1 MSKSRFESIGCYMPE
16 KVVTS
21 KELLDKMKTKPP
33 FDLEDITGIK
43 NRRYRS
49 ENEDSFQLGLAAA
62 KDCLKHSSYKA
73 SDIEAV
79 IWTSITSFK
88 NVTEFQYEP
97 SMSHYIKNE
106 LGANKALNFDIS
118 NACAGMLTGVYIL
131 DNLMRAGIVK
141 NGLVLSGEC
150 ITHVADT
157 AIKEI
162 SEPIDDQFAS
172 LTVGDSGTAVIMDQS
187 TNEEEGFEI
196 IEFLTFAECAELCFG
211 MPSTQNPGI
220 AMYAKAVD
228 LHAESVKRVPPF
240 LSRILENYEHLIRK
254 YKNTNTKRPIEFV
267 IPHQTALRV
276 MIAGVKDVFTHVKK
290 IDKIKDF
297 EMPEMLAYI
306 QEFGNTSST
315 SHFVVLYHAL
325 KDKILKPGNTVLM
338 VPHASGISI
347 GAFFFRLGKL
357 KV

>member
-1 MSKSRFESIGCYMPE
+1 MS
-16 KVVTS
+16 
-21 KELLDKMKTKPP
+21 L
-33 FDLEDITGIK
+33 
-43 NRRYRS
+43 
-49 ENEDSFQLGLAAA
+49 
-62 KDCLKHSSYKA
+62 H
-73 SDIEAV
+73 
-79 IWTSITSFK
+79 
-88 NVTEFQYEP
+88 
-97 SMSHYIKNE
+97 IKNE
-106 LGANKALNFDIS
+106 LGANKAINFDIS

-157 AIKEI
+157 AVKEI
-162 SEPIDDQFAS
+162 TEPIDDQFAS

-187 TNEEEGFEI
+187 QNDEEGFEL

-228 LHAESVKRVPPF
+228 LHAESVKRVPNF
-240 LSRILENYEHLIRK
+240 ITKVLEKSGLIDKYINIRK
-254 YKNTNTKRPIEFV
+254 PIDFV
-267 IPHQTALRV
+267 IPHQTALKV
-276 MIAGVKDVFTHVKK
+276 MIAGVKDVFSHVKK
-290 IDKIKDF
+290 IERIKDF
-297 EMPEMLAYI
+297 EMPELLAYI

-325 KDKILKPGNTVLM
+325 KDKVLKPGNTVLM

>member
-1 MSKSRFESIGCYMPE
+1 MSKSRFESIGCYMPA

-49 ENEDSFQLGLAAA
+49 ETEDSFQLGLAAA
-62 KDCLKHSSYKA
+62 KDCLNRSSYKA
-73 SDIEAV
+73 SEIEAV

-88 NVTEFQYEP
+88 NVSEFQYEP
-97 SMSHYIKNE
+97 SMSLYIKNE
-106 LGANKALNFDIS
+106 IGAHKALNFDIS

-162 SEPIDDQFAS
+162 TEPLDDQFAS

-187 TNEEEGFEI
+187 PNEGEGLELS
-196 IEFLTFAECAELCFG
+196 EFLTFAECAELCFG

-228 LHAESVKRVPPF
+228 LHAESVKRVPNF
-240 LSRILENYEHLIRK
+240 ITMVLDKSGLIDT
-254 YKNTNTKRPIEFV
+254 YKNIKKPIDFV
-267 IPHQTALRV
+267 IPHQTALKV

-290 IDKIKDF
+290 IERIKDF
-297 EMPEMLAYI
+297 EMPQLLAYI
-306 QEFGNTSST
+306 QDFGNTSST

-357 KV
+357 EV

>member
-21 KELLDKMKTKPP
+21 KELLDQMKTKPP

-49 ENEDSFQLGLAAA
+49 KTEDSFQLGLAAA
-62 KDCLKHSSYKA
+62 KDCLKHSNYKA

-88 NVTEFQYEP
+88 NVSEFQYEP
-97 SMSHYIKNE
+97 SMSLHIKNE
-106 LGANKALNFDIS
+106 LGANKAINFDIS

-157 AIKEI
+157 AVKEI
-162 SEPIDDQFAS
+162 TEPIDDQFAS

-187 TNEEEGFEI
+187 QNDEEGFEL

-228 LHAESVKRVPPF
+228 LHAESVKRVPNF
-240 LSRILENYEHLIRK
+240 ITKVLEKSGLIDKYINIRK
-254 YKNTNTKRPIEFV
+254 PIDFV
-267 IPHQTALRV
+267 IPHQTALKV
-276 MIAGVKDVFTHVKK
+276 MIAGVKDVFSHVKK
-290 IDKIKDF
+290 IERIKDF
-297 EMPEMLAYI
+297 EMPELLAYI

-325 KDKILKPGNTVLM
+325 KDKVLKPGNTVLM

>member
-33 FDLEDITGIK
+33 FDLEEITGIK

-49 ENEDSFQLGLAAA
+49 ENEDSFQLGVAAA
-62 KDCLKHSSYKA
+62 KDCLKHSTYKA

-88 NVTEFQYEP
+88 NVSEFQYEP
-97 SMSHYIKNE
+97 SMSLHIKNE

-157 AIKEI
+157 AVKEI
-162 SEPIDDQFAS
+162 TEPIDDQFAS
-172 LTVGDSGTAVIMDQS
+172 LTVGDSGSAVIMDQS
-187 TNEEEGFEI
+187 PNEEEGLELS
-196 IEFLTFAECAELCFG
+196 EFLTFAECAELCFG

-228 LHAESVKRVPPF
+228 LHAESVKRVPNF
-240 LSRILENYEHLIRK
+240 ITKVLEKTGLIDK
-254 YKNTNTKRPIEFV
+254 YKTIKKPIDFV
-267 IPHQTALRV
+267 IPHQTALKV
-276 MIAGVKDVFTHVKK
+276 MKAGVKDVFNHVKK
-290 IDKIKDF
+290 IESIKDF

-325 KDKILKPGNTVLM
+325 KDKVLKPGNTVLM

>member
-21 KELLDKMKTKPP
+21 KELLAKMETKPL
-33 FDLEDITGIK
+33 FDLEEVTGIK

-49 ENEDSFQLGLAAA
+49 KTEDSFQLGLAAA
-62 KDCLKHSSYKA
+62 KDCLKHSNYKA

-88 NVTEFQYEP
+88 NVSEFQYEP
-97 SMSHYIKNE
+97 SMSLHIKNE
-106 LGANKALNFDIS
+106 LGANKAINFDIS

-157 AIKEI
+157 AVKEI
-162 SEPIDDQFAS
+162 TEPIDDQFAS

-187 TNEEEGFEI
+187 QNDEEGFEL

-228 LHAESVKRVPPF
+228 LHAESVKRVPNF
-240 LSRILENYEHLIRK
+240 ITKVLEKSGLIDKYINIRK
-254 YKNTNTKRPIEFV
+254 PIDFV
-267 IPHQTALRV
+267 IPHQTALKV
-276 MIAGVKDVFTHVKK
+276 MIAGVKDVFSHVKK
-290 IDKIKDF
+290 IERIKDF
-297 EMPEMLAYI
+297 EMPELLAYI

-325 KDKILKPGNTVLM
+325 KDKVLKPGNTVLM